1 MADYSQ
7 FPPESTDNT
16 PLVYYFPSYFSLQET
31 VTSAKINSLIKCYN
45 TLIEKF
51 MQHNHT
57 EGLNAYDEKT
67 RAVKLAACACLVDG
81 SIFTQ
86 CLANGCVT
94 DEKIDTLDYSKVFVN
109 LNTNYFLDDKISDM
123 DTEISLR
130 VHLNNNNTITAS
142 NIFTGTNI
150 FTTSASDINQHTFDF
165 SDIVFNKNVEFNNNM
180 NVNGTSVFV
189 SSPKVPNLNISTNDD
204 SAANTKFVHD
214 LIDNAVQ
221 VIPTSSNVTL
231 KYKTVTNNGSS
242 AWNSSN
248 YNYSGYDSDNPITK
262 SNSYKI
268 VEFKVGE
275 NSYKIPTIA
284 NSDNNTMYVMCHTS
298 CHCHCHGNCRGGS
311 H

>member
-1 MADYSQ
+1 MSDYSQ

-94 DEKIDTLDYSKVFVN
+94 DEKIDTLNYTKVFVN

-130 VHLNNNNTITAS
+130 VHLNNDNTITA
-142 NIFTGTNI
+142 NNLFTGTN
-150 FTTSASDINQHTFDF
+150 
-165 SDIVFNKNVEFNNNM
+165 VFNNVTTFNHNVNFNNNV
-180 NVNGTSVFV
+180 NLNGTTVVTGSLT
-189 SSPKVPNLNISTNDD
+189 VPTVATATSDD
-204 SAANTKFVHD
+204 SAASAKLVDNKITDLMNGILNVSGNVNFLAKVPYSNGNWPTPQAISTSAVKIKIGNTD
-214 LIDNAVQ
+214 YYIPALNGDNQTIYVG
-221 VIPTSSNVTL
+221 NCH
-231 KYKTVTNNGSS
+231 GS
-242 AWNSSN
+242 
-248 YNYSGYDSDNPITK
+248 
-262 SNSYKI
+262 
-268 VEFKVGE
+268 
-275 NSYKIPTIA
+275 
-284 NSDNNTMYVMCHTS
+284 
-298 CHCHCHGNCRGGS
+298 CHGNCHGHCAGMKGVGI
-311 H
+311 